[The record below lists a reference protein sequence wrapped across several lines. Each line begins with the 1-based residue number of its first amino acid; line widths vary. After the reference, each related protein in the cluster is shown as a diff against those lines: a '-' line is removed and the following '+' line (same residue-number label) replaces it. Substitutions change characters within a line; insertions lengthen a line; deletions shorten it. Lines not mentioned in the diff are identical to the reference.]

1 MQILSSIRV
10 TRATMPNGTYSLRI
24 IPIIQT
30 WYDLNLEHDIW
41 AAADF
46 LIKRYGEYA
55 EIIAGER
62 HEQVEILGDVS
73 ESLVWKK
80 ILMAIRELVIEIV
93 PKDATLH

>member
-1 MQILSSIRV
+1 MVLIL
-10 TRATMPNGTYSLRI
+10 LRI
-24 IPIIQT
+24 FAIIQT

-41 AAADF
+41 VAADF

-62 HEQVEILGDVS
+62 HEQVEILGDVN

-80 ILMAIRELVIEIV
+80 IPMAIREMVTEIV
-93 PKDATLH
+93 PKDTTLH